1 MPKAQFSHVTTWV
14 FDLDNTL
21 YCPSVRLFDQIE
33 KRMTQFV
40 MDTLHIPHAEA
51 DALRVAYWREHG
63 TTLAGL
69 MAEHALDPGP
79 FLHAVHDISFDA
91 LSPDPALRAR
101 LADLPGRRIVYTNG
115 TAPYAERV
123 IAARGLSGLFD
134 AVYGVE
140 HANYA
145 PKPRRAAFERV
156 FEADGFDP
164 LRGAMSE
171 DEARNLEIPHQMGL
185 RTVHVASKPDTAGH
199 IHLHT
204 DDLSG
209 FLAKLL

>member
-1 MPKAQFSHVTTWV
+1 MTKAQFSHVTTWV

-51 DALRVAYWREHG
+51 DAQRVAYWREHG

-101 LADLPGRRIVYTNG
+101 LGPPGP
-115 TAPYAERV
+115 PYRLYQ
-123 IAARGLSGLFD
+123 R
-134 AVYGVE
+134 
-140 HANYA
+140 H
-145 PKPRRAAFERV
+145 R
-156 FEADGFDP
+156 P
-164 LRGAMSE
+164 LCRTGDRGARPVG
-171 DEARNLEIPHQMGL
+171 AFRCGL
-185 RTVHVASKPDTAGH
+185 WCRACELYPQTPP
-199 IHLHT
+199 
-204 DDLSG
+204 
-209 FLAKLL
+209 

>member
-1 MPKAQFSHVTTWV
+1 MAQRWPGSWP
-14 FDLDNTL
+14 NTRSIPA
-21 YCPSVRLFDQIE
+21 PSSTRCMI
-33 KRMTQFV
+33 
-40 MDTLHIPHAEA
+40 
-51 DALRVAYWREHG
+51 Y
-63 TTLAGL
+63 
-69 MAEHALDPGP
+69 
-79 FLHAVHDISFDA
+79 
-91 LSPDPALRAR
+91 LSTRSAQTRPCAR
-101 LADLPGRRIVYTNG
+101 GSDLPGRRIVYTNG
-115 TAPYAERV
+115 TAHYAERV

-145 PKPRRAAFERV
+145 PKPRRAAFEAV

-164 LRGAMSE
+164 LRGAMFE

-199 IHLHT
+199 IHHHT